1 MLELI
6 LTLQSLH
13 LNNGRPGQ
21 ISEIVFEDFFNF
33 SRQDFYE
40 KNCVKLTR
48 IFVRKTIK
56 TKPITACF
64 DQHGMGYNSAPFFSS
79 WIIFSARPRSL
90 KDSGIFSG
98 SSSIPDPGKQNPSRP
113 VAGGVGIC
121 PGGFWKSFYEN

>member
-6 LTLQSLH
+6 LTLQSRH
-13 LNNGRPGQ
+13 LNNYRTCQ
-21 ISEIVFEDFFNF
+21 IREIIFEDFFDF

-40 KNCVKLTR
+40 KNCVKPTR
-48 IFVRKTIK
+48 IFVRRTIK

-64 DQHGMGYNSAPFFSS
+64 DQHWMGYNSAPFFSL
-79 WIIFSARPRSL
+79 WINFSARSRFL

-98 SSSIPDPGKQNPSRP
+98 SSSIPDPGMQNPSRP